1 LIAQVRSSDRCD
13 GKGEKNMSARNDSG
27 RSGEG
32 VGFGVGI
39 LLGTTL
45 GAVVAML
52 FAPKVGSEIRRDITE
67 GMAELGHA
75 AKDQWEGATAAASSA
90 IDKGRAEYERTVRAA
105 RENAA
110 DSSWNSAEH
119 TTGA

>member
-1 LIAQVRSSDRCD
+1 MEGR
-13 GKGEKNMSARNDSG
+13 KKMSARYDG
-27 RSGEG
+27 KRSGEG

-75 AKDQWEGATAAASSA
+75 AKDQMESAAAAASSA
-90 IDKGRAEYERTVRAA
+90 IDAGRAEYERTVRAA
-105 RENAA
+105 RENA
-110 DSSWNSAEH
+110 
-119 TTGA
+119 